1 MNLNPGN
8 YQQRLKQ
15 SQTQIHTNARE
26 KGGFGSL
33 ATPAPTLPASLH
45 ECWNSI
51 VGAGLSS
58 IRIPISAGVKNED
71 KNQQIQI
78 KNTDTAKVK
87 SKVNGN
93 GNGKTNTVENPP
105 DLLVMK
111 QVLGAGF
118 STPFPEGTPLGGYL
132 LTLKNGGKP

>member
-1 MNLNPGN
+1 
-8 YQQRLKQ
+8 
-15 SQTQIHTNARE
+15 
-26 KGGFGSL
+26 
-33 ATPAPTLPASLH
+33 
-45 ECWNSI
+45 

-58 IRIPISAGVKNED
+58 IRIPKSAGVKDKN

-87 SKVNGN
+87 SKVN

-118 STPFPEGTPLGGYL
+118 STPFPEGTPLGDFYL